1 MGLEMADVFSSTA
14 GYTVTT
20 VMVRALRH
28 PPVREPGEVFDSDF
42 VQNS

>member
-1 MGLEMADVFSSTA
+1 MADVFMMTA

-20 VMVRALRH
+20 AMVRTLRL